1 MEGRSVMHDNLPG
14 NRRDVE
20 DTYVIGKDERG
31 YELIHYVLAER
42 LMQVEY
48 AQIMSERDP
57 CSDTLIYIL
66 EGGFRGY
73 HKFTA
78 DQLKAEWL
86 DGANDKWFQLYEDGE
101 LPWEIFE
108 DDPLAEEAA

>member
-1 MEGRSVMHDNLPG
+1 MKLLKCHCGAVEAEINLDG
-14 NRRDVE
+14 V
-20 DTYVIGKDERG
+20 
-31 YELIHYVLAER
+31 
-42 LMQVEY
+42 
-48 AQIMSERDP
+48 
-57 CSDTLIYIL
+57 SDTLIYIL